1 MKLALIGGCVDFIQ
15 NLDIDNDAAVVFAVV
30 LQLGVER
37 RINNRI
43 SLFADAKKAFYR
55 TQAFGNIGPV
65 PVRAD
70 VTVNPTIL
78 VFGLKYDF

>member
-15 NLDIDNDAAVVFAVV
+15 NLDIDNDAAVV

-70 VTVNPTIL
+70 VTSIRPSSYSVSNTISNP
-78 VFGLKYDF
+78 

>member
-15 NLDIDNDAAVVFAVV
+15 NLDIDNDAAVV

>member
-15 NLDIDNDAAVVFAVV
+15 NLDIDNDAAVV

-78 VFGLKYDF
+78 AFGLKYDF

>member
-15 NLDIDNDAAVVFAVV
+15 NLDIDNDAAVV

-43 SLFADAKKAFYR
+43 SLFADAKKVFYR

>member
-15 NLDIDNDAAVVFAVV
+15 NLDIDNAAAVV

>member
-15 NLDIDNDAAVVFAVV
+15 NLDIDNDAAVV

-70 VTVNPTIL
+70 VTVNLTIL